1 MRPDLREPGTG
12 PAAAEA
18 HNCAEIRGQ
27 RRSHRTRGP
36 FSRRQRGLTL
46 IGLLFS
52 GIIIALIALVVM
64 RVVPTVIE
72 YFNIKKAVVRATSA
86 SPSGLPSEIRTAFD
100 RSQAIDDFSAIAAK
114 DLVITKVNDQ
124 TVVSFAYE
132 KRVPLFGPASL
143 VIEYKGDSR
152 SN

>member
-1 MRPDLREPGTG
+1 MTIRSYP
-12 PAAAEA
+12 PASPELAPTLPKAPRA
-18 HNCAEIRGQ
+18 
-27 RRSHRTRGP
+27 P
-36 FSRRQRGLTL
+36 FRRRQRGLTL
-46 IGLLFS
+46 IGLLIS
-52 GIIIALIALVVM
+52 GIIIALVALVVM

-72 YFNIKKAVVRATSA
+72 YFNIKKAVVRAASA
-86 SPSGLPSEIRTAFD
+86 SPSGAPSEIRTAFE
-100 RSQAIDDFSAIAAK
+100 RSQAIDDFTAIAGK
-114 DLVITKVNDQ
+114 DLVITKVNDR

>member
-1 MRPDLREPGTG
+1 MSSNTSGSRLPHTAPR
-12 PAAAEA
+12 A
-18 HNCAEIRGQ
+18 
-27 RRSHRTRGP
+27 TRAP
-36 FSRRQRGLTL
+36 FRRRQRGLTL

-52 GIIIALIALVVM
+52 GIIIALVALVAM

-72 YFNIKKAVVRATSA
+72 YFNIKKAVVRAASA
-86 SPSGLPSEIRTAFD
+86 SPSGVPSEIRTAFE
-100 RSQAIDDFSAIAAK
+100 RSQAIDDFTAIAGK
-114 DLVITKVNDQ
+114 DLVITKVNDR